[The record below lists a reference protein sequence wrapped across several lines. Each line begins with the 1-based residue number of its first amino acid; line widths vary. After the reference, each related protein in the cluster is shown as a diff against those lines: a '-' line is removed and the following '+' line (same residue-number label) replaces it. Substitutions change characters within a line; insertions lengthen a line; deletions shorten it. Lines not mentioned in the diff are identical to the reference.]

1 MNSNEID
8 ELKRKIKIKDEYI
21 KLLIDI
27 LYDYDGE
34 YDKEEQKGSITGL
47 AELIDMACDY
57 LNLALE
63 SNDKEAIY
71 TNFKDAKLN
80 ILFEEVNYEK

>member
-1 MNSNEID
+1 MNNNEID

-34 YDKEEQKGSITGL
+34 YDKEKQKGNIIGL
-47 AELIDMACDY
+47 ADLIDMACDY
-57 LNLALE
+57 LNLALQ

-71 TNFKDAKLN
+71 TNFNGTEKN
-80 ILFEEVNYEK
+80 ILLEDINLED

>member
-1 MNSNEID
+1 MNSDEVN

-34 YDKEEQKGSITGL
+34 YDKEKQKGSIIGL
-47 AELIDMACDY
+47 AELIDMTCDY
-57 LNLALE
+57 LNLALQCD
-63 SNDKEAIY
+63 DKEAIY
-71 TNFKDAKLN
+71 TNFNDAELN
-80 ILFEEVNYEK
+80 ILFEEINHEK